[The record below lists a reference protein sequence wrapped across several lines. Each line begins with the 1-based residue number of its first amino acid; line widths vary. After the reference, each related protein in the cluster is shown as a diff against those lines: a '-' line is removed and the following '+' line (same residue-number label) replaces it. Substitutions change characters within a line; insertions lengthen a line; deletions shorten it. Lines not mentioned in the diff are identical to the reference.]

1 MIATATIPLLAVLI
15 GNSLLL
21 TTTAAFIDIHPTV
34 RECCRYTT
42 RPHSVIIRHE
52 TTSSLSSS
60 SSSGNECPFVG
71 IFPRFKINLTYSKSK
86 KQKGF
91 FLFQKKIP
99 LVGDMIQGAIQ
110 KAMLEQRYGTMM
122 NVLSGQSGV
131 RAFSSL
137 WMAVEELVHDTT
149 TTTTSRVLVLPDCD
163 NRILVNWVEMMEWID
178 DMEGLVDVRIQAK
191 VLEDHVVMIERLS
204 GPPQQ
209 IRSTSTFHDADTI
222 ERRTKAWVQRLL
234 VEMGICPFTKSMT
247 KSGQGLGDL
256 GVPVGSIAYHTSQ
269 SQDIYH
275 LMADTWKAISDM
287 LEAGPSGKDGIS
299 SILLAAPEFDQA
311 LDVWCGP
318 VFCLLETGVVAAQA
332 ESQIGVVC
340 FHPEYKTPDGSTF
353 PGFGHMHSLPRL
365 ERWVKEVK
373 QGECPFSPND
383 LAAGGAWQRRTP
395 HATINVLR
403 ADQLEAAETRRQ
415 TPNLYTR
422 NIETLLAVGSKQLEE
437 DLNREKRLL

>member
-1 MIATATIPLLAVLI
+1 MMKATIPLFAILS
-15 GNSLLL
+15 SLQP
-21 TTTAAFIDIHPTV
+21 TAAFVHQS
-34 RECCRYTT
+34 RECRH
-42 RPHSVIIRHE
+42 RPSAIRHE
-52 TTSSLSSS
+52 TSSS
-60 SSSGNECPFVG
+60 VNECPFVG
-71 IFPRFKINLTYSKSK
+71 IFPRFKINLTYSKAEK
-86 KQKGF
+86 KGF
-91 FLFQKKIP
+91 QIP
-99 LVGDMIQGAIQ
+99 FVGGIQGAIQ
-110 KAMLEQRYGTMM
+110 KSKFEQKYGQVE
-122 NVLSGQSGV
+122 VLSGQSGV
-131 RAFSSL
+131 KAFSSL
-137 WMAVEELVHDTT
+137 WMAVEELVKDTSS
-149 TTTTSRVLVLPDCD
+149 TSRVLALPDCD
-163 NRILVNWVEMMEWID
+163 KRILVNWVEMMEWID
-178 DMEGLVDVRIQAK
+178 DMEGLVDVSIKAT
-191 VLEDHVVMIERLS
+191 VLEDQVVRIERPGS
-204 GPPQQ
+204 PQA
-209 IRSTSTFHDADTI
+209 RSTSNFHDADTI

-256 GVPVGSIAYHTSQ
+256 GVPVGLIAYHTSQ
-269 SQDIYH
+269 GQGIYL

-311 LDVWCGP
+311 FDVWSGP

-332 ESQIGVVC
+332 EARIGVVC

-373 QGECPFSPND
+373 QGDCPFSPND

-415 TPNLYTR
+415 TPNLYTT

-437 DLNREKRLL
+437 DLNREKQLL